1 MGTAQT
7 ARADECALLP
17 RAVELLEAAY
27 DRGELSLGTLCQVH
41 ALLVDAPAGIGGRL
55 RNGPA
60 VVRLEGLMTF
70 VPPPAAAARS
80 GAEMFAAALTEQL
93 STASQDVP
101 PPVLAAQASARFTDL
116 HPFADGN
123 GRVARAIATWLLV
136 RAGYR
141 PKPGLSLDRFCHRYQ
156 VEHYRALWH
165 HKHDP
170 RAWHQFFLDAVLAC
184 FAPPCS

>member
-55 RNGPA
+55 RNVPA

-136 RAGYR
+136 RARHQHGALHVVIAA
-141 PKPGLSLDRFCHRYQ
+141 LSAR
-156 VEHYRALWH
+156 RAGPAPSRIKSVGRELWLQNVGLWH
-165 HKHDP
+165 
-170 RAWHQFFLDAVLAC
+170 
-184 FAPPCS
+184 